1 MGPEALAAGEPL
13 PAAAAAAVVV
23 VVVVVMSRTDSLVL
37 GAGPPDSR
45 GSATSTLRGQSVI
58 RSRNSPSLMR
68 TSMCQSSSSFSNS
81 MRTRSESS
89 SLISA

>member
-1 MGPEALAAGEPL
+1 MGPEALVAGEPL
-13 PAAAAAAVVV
+13 PAAV
-23 VVVVVMSRTDSLVL
+23 VVVVVMSRTDSLVS

-45 GSATSTLRGQSVI
+45 GSATSTLQGQSVI
-58 RSRNSPSLMR
+58 CSRNSPSLMR
-68 TSMCQSSSSFSNS
+68 TSMRQSSSLFSNS